1 MNKEFPDIKPD
12 FSAPDRYFD
21 QFEAD
26 LMRHIHMRKSP
37 KHRHF
42 IRRTLSYASA
52 ACIAGFLIAG
62 GLQLNRITKSA
73 GAPATHELASEP
85 LFNHELN
92 AHILND
98 EDLLEWLKEPQS
110 RVNNTLPTSRN
121 RIEKP
126 TTTETL
132 LNTDDLVEAGLID
145 PEDPELAMEG
155 LF

>member
-1 MNKEFPDIKPD
+1 MIKEFPDIKPD
-12 FSAPDRYFD
+12 FSPPEGYFD
-21 QFEAD
+21 QFEED

-37 KHRHF
+37 KQRHF
-42 IRRTLSYASA
+42 LRRTLSYASA

-62 GLQLNRITKSA
+62 GLKLNRITKSA
-73 GAPATHELASEP
+73 GMRATLELASEP

-92 AHILND
+92 THILND
-98 EDLLEWLKEPQS
+98 EDLLEWLKEPHS
-110 RVNNTLPTSRN
+110 PVNNTLPATGN
-121 RIEKP
+121 KIEKL